1 MVAETDKGQIEKS
14 FLILRIIWAAM
25 LLTLVIYLVICYQFG
40 NQIRQPSGSQFPLA
54 TLRNILYGVAA
65 VTLLLSH
72 FLRRF
77 MLTGSSGSSRP
88 TSRKFPSQSDISPI
102 LEKYAIA
109 LIVSLALSE
118 SIGIYG
124 LVLFLLGDNYQTL
137 YIFIGISAVAMF
149 FYRPK
154 KEELDELIRNAMQS
168 TGTPPAK

>member
-1 MVAETDKGQIEKS
+1 MIAETDKKQIEKS
-14 FLILRIIWAAM
+14 FSILRIIWAAM
-25 LLTLVIYLVICYQFG
+25 LGTLIIYLFICYQFG
-40 NQIRQPSGSQFPLA
+40 EQIQQPSRSQFSLA

-65 VTLLLSH
+65 VTLMLSH

-77 MLTGSSGSSRP
+77 MLTGRSGSSGA
-88 TSRKFPSQSDISPI
+88 TALKSPSQSDISPI
-102 LEKYAIA
+102 FGKYATA
-109 LIVSLALSE
+109 LIISLALSE

-137 YIFIGISAVAMF
+137 YIFVGISAVAMF

-154 KEELDELIRNAMQS
+154 KEELEELIQNTMQG